1 MKKRILALSA
11 LIITVSAMAQEE
23 KFTVEL
29 EKTVVSA
36 EKFVTN
42 VRETTKNVSVIEKE
56 EIKKSGAKS
65 LIDLFKTI
73 PGVTVSEGYTGNG
86 IIDIRGQ
93 GAGVHSNVLVLLNGV
108 SLNTIDLAGPDLSI
122 IDVNNIERIEI
133 IPSGGVVYGDKA
145 VGGVV
150 NIITKSQGSSIKL
163 ETGSFGY
170 ENFGANINEKIGD
183 FSIHTD
189 FSRALKDGYREN
201 TNSKKENFGLG
212 LAYDINESNKI
223 SFSYSYNESDI
234 LYAGSLTKAQL
245 EVDRTDSISGSGAFF
260 TRKNN
265 YSLAYEYNKDN
276 LKIENTVNFNK
287 KFSEGWSK
295 INTSYLNND
304 FKVKYNS
311 GKNSIIA
318 GLDIS
323 EGNSETDENDKV
335 IKNQLGAF
343 VTDTYKFGDKLSL
356 NTGYRNENVKL
367 SFPSGKEKKY
377 NENLFSTGLNYLY
390 SETGSFY
397 SSFEQNYRTP
407 NTDEYRYGIYSWTP
421 PYSLTGYGYIEDLKP
436 QLSNTL
442 ELGIRDYF
450 GNTYFIGAIFN
461 TLTENEIFYNSL
473 TYNNENIPGNTERK
487 GLELSAKTYLGALI
501 VSQGYTYI
509 EAKIKDGTYEGKSI
523 PWVPENKYSIKSEYD
538 LNDLSLGL
546 EYSYVGSMFAIS
558 DWENK
563 AGKIEAYSTVNL
575 SSSYKFKEL
584 NLFGG
589 VNNLFDEK
597 FNNYAVYSTSKKR
610 IGYYPAEE
618 RNYYLGLSYEF

>member
-36 EKFVTN
+36 EKFETN

-245 EVDRTDSISGSGAFF
+245 EADRTDSISGLGAFF

-265 YSLAYEYNKDN
+265 YTLAYEYDN
-276 LKIENTVNFNK
+276 
-287 KFSEGWSK
+287 
-295 INTSYLNND
+295 D
-304 FKVKYNS
+304 
-311 GKNSIIA
+311 
-318 GLDIS
+318 
-323 EGNSETDENDKV
+323 
-335 IKNQLGAF
+335 
-343 VTDTYKFGDKLSL
+343 
-356 NTGYRNENVKL
+356 NVK
-367 SFPSGKEKKY
+367 
-377 NENLFSTGLNYLY
+377 
-390 SETGSFY
+390 
-397 SSFEQNYRTP
+397 
-407 NTDEYRYGIYSWTP
+407 I
-421 PYSLTGYGYIEDLKP
+421 
-436 QLSNTL
+436 
-442 ELGIRDYF
+442 
-450 GNTYFIGAIFN
+450 
-461 TLTENEIFYNSL
+461 
-473 TYNNENIPGNTERK
+473 
-487 GLELSAKTYLGALI
+487 
-501 VSQGYTYI
+501 
-509 EAKIKDGTYEGKSI
+509 
-523 PWVPENKYSIKSEYD
+523 
-538 LNDLSLGL
+538 
-546 EYSYVGSMFAIS
+546 
-558 DWENK
+558 
-563 AGKIEAYSTVNL
+563 
-575 SSSYKFKEL
+575 
-584 NLFGG
+584 
-589 VNNLFDEK
+589 
-597 FNNYAVYSTSKKR
+597 
-610 IGYYPAEE
+610 
-618 RNYYLGLSYEF
+618 

>member
-11 LIITVSAMAQEE
+11 LILSVNAVAQEE

-36 EKFVTN
+36 EKFETS
-42 VRETTKNVSVIEKE
+42 VREATKNVNVIEKE
-56 EIKKSGAKS
+56 EIKRSGAKT
-65 LIDLFKTI
+65 ITDLLKTI

-86 IIDIRGQ
+86 VIDVRGQ

-145 VGGVV
+145 VGGVI

-170 ENFGANINEKIGD
+170 ENFGANINEDIGN

-189 FSRALKDGYREN
+189 FSRALKDGYREK
-201 TNSKKENFGLG
+201 TNSRKENFGLG
-212 LAYDINESNKI
+212 LDYDINESNKI
-223 SFSYSYNESDI
+223 NFSYSYNESDI

-245 EVDRTDSISGSGAFF
+245 EADRTDSISGSGAFF

-265 YSLAYEYNKDN
+265 YSLAYEYDKEN

-304 FKVKYNS
+304 FKVKYNF
-311 GKNSIIA
+311 GKNSLIA
-318 GLDIS
+318 GAEVS
-323 EGNSETDENDKV
+323 EGKSKIDSGYGNDELQ
-335 IKNQLGAF
+335 KNQMGTF
-343 VTDTYKFGDKLSL
+343 VLNKYQVSEDLSASL
-356 NTGYRNENVKL
+356 GYRYETLKL
-367 SFPSGKEKKY
+367 KY
-377 NENLFSTGLNYLY
+377 NKLKDEKTSNQDLFSAGLNYIY
-390 SETGSFY
+390 SDSGSFY

-407 NTDEYRYGIYSWTP
+407 NTDEYAYGTS
-421 PYSLTGYGYIEDLKP
+421 DLKP
-436 QLSNTL
+436 QLSDTL

-450 GNTYFIGAIFN
+450 GNTYFTGAIFS
-461 TLTENEIFYNSL
+461 TSTENEIIYNSL

-487 GLELSAKTYLGALI
+487 GLELSTKTYLETFTI
-501 VSQGYTYI
+501 TQGYTYI
-509 EAKIKDGTYEGKSI
+509 DAKIKDGTYEGKAI
-523 PWVPENKYSIKSEYD
+523 PWVPENKYSIKAEYD
-538 LNDLSLGL
+538 LSNLSLGL
-546 EYSYVGSMFAIS
+546 EYSYIGSMYAIS

-563 AGKIEAYSTVNL
+563 AEKIENYSIMNF
-575 SSSYKFKEL
+575 SSSYKFKEF

-589 VNNLFDEK
+589 INNLLDEK
-597 FNNYAVYSTSKKR
+597 YNNYAVYSTSKKR

>member
-11 LIITVSAMAQEE
+11 LILSVNAVAQEE

-36 EKFVTN
+36 EKFETN

-86 IIDIRGQ
+86 VIDIRGQ

-170 ENFGANINEKIGD
+170 ENFGANINEEIRD

-201 TNSKKENFGLG
+201 TNSKNENFGLG
-212 LAYDINESNKI
+212 LVYDINESNKI

-245 EVDRTDSISGSGAFF
+245 EADRTDSISGSGAFF

-265 YSLAYEYNKDN
+265 YSLAYEYDKDN

-318 GLDIS
+318 GLDLS
-323 EGNSETDENDKV
+323 EGNSKIDSDYGNDELQ
-335 IKNQLGAF
+335 KNQLGTF
-343 VTDTYKFGDKLSL
+343 ILNNYKLSEEL
-356 NTGYRNENVKL
+356 SASLGYRFETLKL
-367 SFPSGKEKKY
+367 KY
-377 NENLFSTGLNYLY
+377 NSLKDEKTSNQNLFSTGINYLY
-390 SETGSFY
+390 SETGSLY

-407 NTDEYRYGIYSWTP
+407 NTDEYAYGTS
-421 PYSLTGYGYIEDLKP
+421 DLKP

-450 GNTYFIGAIFN
+450 GNTYFTGAIFN

-473 TYNNENIPGNTERK
+473 TYNNENIPGNTDRK
-487 GLELSAKTYLGALI
+487 GLELAAKTYLGAFTI
-501 VSQGYTYI
+501 SQGYTYI
-509 EAKIKDGTYEGKSI
+509 EAKIKDGTYEGKAI

-538 LNDLSLGL
+538 LNDLTLGL
-546 EYSYVGSMFAIS
+546 EYSYIGSMYSIS

-575 SSSYKFKEL
+575 SSSYKYKGF

-589 VNNLFDEK
+589 ISNLSDEK
-597 FNNYAVYSTSKKR
+597 YNNYAVYSTSKKR

>member
-11 LIITVSAMAQEE
+11 LIITVNAMAQEE

-36 EKFVTN
+36 EKFETN

-65 LIDLFKTI
+65 LIELLQNI
-73 PGVTVSEGYTGNG
+73 PGIFVSSGFGSGT
-86 IIDIRGQ
+86 IDFRGQ
-93 GAGVHSNVLVLLNGV
+93 GEASKNNVLVLVDGV
-108 SLNTIDLAGPDLSI
+108 SLNTIDMAGPDLSI

-150 NIITKSQGSSIKL
+150 HIITKSQGSSIEL

-245 EVDRTDSISGSGAFF
+245 EADRTDSISGSGAFF

-265 YSLAYEYNKDN
+265 YTLAYEYDNDN

-295 INTSYLNND
+295 IDTSYLNND

-323 EGNSETDENDKV
+323 R
-335 IKNQLGAF
+335 L
-343 VTDTYKFGDKLSL
+343 
-356 NTGYRNENVKL
+356 
-367 SFPSGKEKKY
+367 
-377 NENLFSTGLNYLY
+377 
-390 SETGSFY
+390 
-397 SSFEQNYRTP
+397 
-407 NTDEYRYGIYSWTP
+407 
-421 PYSLTGYGYIEDLKP
+421 
-436 QLSNTL
+436 
-442 ELGIRDYF
+442 
-450 GNTYFIGAIFN
+450 
-461 TLTENEIFYNSL
+461 
-473 TYNNENIPGNTERK
+473 
-487 GLELSAKTYLGALI
+487 
-501 VSQGYTYI
+501 
-509 EAKIKDGTYEGKSI
+509 
-523 PWVPENKYSIKSEYD
+523 
-538 LNDLSLGL
+538 
-546 EYSYVGSMFAIS
+546 
-558 DWENK
+558 
-563 AGKIEAYSTVNL
+563 
-575 SSSYKFKEL
+575 
-584 NLFGG
+584 
-589 VNNLFDEK
+589 
-597 FNNYAVYSTSKKR
+597 
-610 IGYYPAEE
+610 
-618 RNYYLGLSYEF
+618 

>member
-11 LIITVSAMAQEE
+11 LIITVNAMAQEE
-23 KFTVEL
+23 KFIVEL

-65 LIDLFKTI
+65 LIELLQNI
-73 PGVTVSEGYTGNG
+73 PGIFVSSGFGSGT
-86 IIDIRGQ
+86 IDFRGQ
-93 GAGVHSNVLVLLNGV
+93 GEASKNNVLVLVDGV
-108 SLNTIDLAGPDLSI
+108 SLNTIDMAGPDLSI

-150 NIITKSQGSSIKL
+150 HIITKSQGSSIEL

-245 EVDRTDSISGSGAFF
+245 EADRTDSISGSGAFF

-265 YSLAYEYNKDN
+265 YTLAYEYDNDN

-295 INTSYLNND
+295 IDTSYLNND

-343 VTDTYKFGDKLSL
+343 VMDTYKFSDRLSL

-367 SFPSGKEKKY
+367 SYSSGKEKTY
-377 NENLFSTGLNYLY
+377 NENLVSLGTNYLY
-390 SETGSFY
+390 SDTGSIY
-397 SSFEQNYRTP
+397 TSFEQNYRTP
-407 NTDEYRYGIYSWTP
+407 TTDEY
-421 PYSLTGYGYIEDLKP
+421 LTSGTYLESLKP
-436 QLSNTL
+436 QKNNII
-442 ELGIRDYF
+442 ELGIREYV
-450 GNTYFIGAIFN
+450 GNTYFTGAIFSN
-461 TLTENEIFYNSL
+461 ITEDEIYLNPKNKFAGYYG
-473 TYNNENIPGNTERK
+473 TNENIPGKTERK
-487 GLELSAKTYLGALI
+487 GLELSTKTYFGDFTISQAYTHLNAKT
-501 VSQGYTYI
+501 
-509 EAKIKDGTYEGKSI
+509 KDGEYTGKVI
-523 PWVPENKYSIKSEYD
+523 PWVPENKYSANFGYNLSNFSINAEYNYIGEMYAVSD
-538 LNDLSLGL
+538 L
-546 EYSYVGSMFAIS
+546 Y
-558 DWENK
+558 NK
-563 AGKIEAYSTVNL
+563 ADKVEDYSTINL
-575 SSSYKFKEL
+575 KSSCKIKDFNIY
-584 NLFGG
+584 GG
-589 VNNLFDEK
+589 VNNLLNEK
-597 FNNYAVYSTSKKR
+597 YNEYVVNYGY
-610 IGYYPAEE
+610 GYNYYPAEE

>member
-11 LIITVSAMAQEE
+11 LILSVNAVAQEE

-36 EKFVTN
+36 EKFETN

-73 PGVTVSEGYTGNG
+73 SGVTVSEGYTGNG
-86 IIDIRGQ
+86 VIDIRGQ

-170 ENFGANINEKIGD
+170 ENFGANINEEIGD

-201 TNSKKENFGLG
+201 TNSKNENFGLG
-212 LAYDINESNKI
+212 LVYDINESNKI
-223 SFSYSYNESDI
+223 NFSYSYNESDI

-245 EVDRTDSISGSGAFF
+245 EADRTDSISGSGAFF

-265 YSLAYEYNKDN
+265 YSLAYEYDKDN

-318 GLDIS
+318 GLDLS
-323 EGNSETDENDKV
+323 EGNSKIDSGYGNDELQ
-335 IKNQLGAF
+335 KNQLGTF
-343 VTDTYKFGDKLSL
+343 ILNNYKLSEEL
-356 NTGYRNENVKL
+356 SASLGYRYETLKL
-367 SFPSGKEKKY
+367 KY
-377 NENLFSTGLNYLY
+377 NSLKDEKTSNQNLFSTGINYLY
-390 SETGSFY
+390 SETGSLY
-397 SSFEQNYRTP
+397 SSFEQSYRTP
-407 NTDEYRYGIYSWTP
+407 NTDEYAYGTS
-421 PYSLTGYGYIEDLKP
+421 DLKP

-450 GNTYFIGAIFN
+450 GNTYFTGAIFN

-473 TYNNENIPGNTERK
+473 TYNNENIPGNTDRK
-487 GLELSAKTYLGALI
+487 GLELAAKTYLGAFTI
-501 VSQGYTYI
+501 SQGYTYI
-509 EAKIKDGTYEGKSI
+509 EAKIKDGTYEGKAI

-538 LNDLSLGL
+538 LNDLALGL
-546 EYSYVGSMFAIS
+546 EYSYIGSMYSIS

-575 SSSYKFKEL
+575 SSSYKYKGF

-589 VNNLFDEK
+589 ISNLFDEK
-597 FNNYAVYSTSKKR
+597 YNNYAVYSTSKKR